1 MAVTLTI
8 DIDQVLSS
16 RLVMDALGSLFGTD
30 TKAETVSFIDTLK
43 PGQLFNRVQE
53 STQPTH
59 VRFINPDDSKTS
71 KVCRAVIDGTHVWP
85 IGSNS
90 IQVPPL
96 HVNCRSIL
104 APFRL
109 SA

>member
-16 RLVMDALGSLFGTD
+16 RSVLDALGSFFGTT
-30 TKAETVSFIDTLK
+30 TKDETVSFIDSLK
-43 PGQLFNRVQE
+43 PGQLFGKIQE
-53 STQPTH
+53 STRPTH
-59 VRFINPDDSKTS
+59 IRFINPDDSKTS

-85 IGSNS
+85 IDSDS
-90 IQVPPL
+90 IIVPPL
-96 HVNCRSIL
+96 HVNCRSSL

-109 SA
+109 GA